1 MGGALIEE
9 LVVQERIHSFKGA
22 DLAILCKLMS
32 QNESPLTESFW
43 PAMRERFLSEG
54 LELALRD
61 FMTICN
67 AFKVAHKID
76 DLAFVTHA
84 ESKMQQMPE

>member
-1 MGGALIEE
+1 
-9 LVVQERIHSFKGA
+9 
-22 DLAILCKLMS
+22 
-32 QNESPLTESFW
+32 
-43 PAMRERFLSEG
+43 MRQRFLSEG

-76 DLAFVTHA
+76 DMAFVTHA
-84 ESKMQQMPE
+84 DSKILQMPE